1 MRSFRIALLLIG
13 LAGSSAILVAVRTS
27 HRGAEDVA
35 KPTRSLVGVTVRD
48 AQHDV
53 RALAP
58 AGGGAV
64 LVISATCPHCRA
76 TLGQLASGA
85 AGASLA
91 HLQIVTLEGT
101 ELGARLLDSLGIH
114 AALSEPLDRQAF
126 MRRLKLSSTPSLLY
140 ANADGSVRATIVGE
154 LSKAEIATLVSS
166 LH

>member
-91 HLQIVTLEGT
+91 HLQIVTPEGT

-114 AALSEPLDRQAF
+114 A
-126 MRRLKLSSTPSLLY
+126 
-140 ANADGSVRATIVGE
+140 
-154 LSKAEIATLVSS
+154 KAEAVIHTVATLCKRGRERSS
-166 LH
+166 DHCRRTFQG